1 VAGKNTDMNL
11 VLIIGVRKINR
22 EQTLWLFFLLRN
34 AVRVLEL
41 EIRALEAESSRLIV
55 PHEREVSE
63 HRMLL
68 MTMMFGLL
76 KMI

>member
-63 HRMLL
+63 QRMLM